1 MPSFTTNNA
10 LSRHNNND
18 SSSSSSSQSQSHST
32 STGTPEQQS
41 FEWHGHLEPPDTA
54 GGIATMD
61 VHIQSIAGRAP
72 HASRVKEMLNR
83 LSTNNKIQIRS
94 FLALNIIQR
103 FFSQSASIMMMTP
116 GSTGSVQ
123 FAKCRS
129 FLTINRM
136 VSIFRGG
143 IIVWRDRDLFY

>member
-1 MPSFTTNNA
+1 
-10 LSRHNNND
+10 
-18 SSSSSSSQSQSHST
+18 
-32 STGTPEQQS
+32 
-41 FEWHGHLEPPDTA
+41 
-54 GGIATMD
+54 MD

-72 HASRVKEMLNR
+72 HVPRVKEMLNR
-83 LSTNNKIQIRS
+83 LSTNNKLQIRS
-94 FLALNIIQR
+94 FLALNILQR

-136 VSIFRGG
+136 VSIIGG
-143 IIVWRDRDLFY
+143 GRRDHSMERVMHCTK